1 MSKKGKLGF
10 LGGALVGVGLGVLFA
25 PKSGEET
32 RKELKVQLSNLWDK
46 VRSMDADEI
55 KKEHGVGT
63 VEPVVLRESAGT
75 DVLVDVPSHFSE
87 WPCVIL
93 PVLRVALWFIEQDQQ
108 VPVAILVPVSS
119 GTRAIQV
126 ERRAFGEYSSGYLLD
141 VVDDLLTF
149 HTSFCC

>member
-55 KKEHGVGT
+55 KDKLEGKLKEIENGLKELDKEKVLSVAKEKAGVLKAKA
-63 VEPVVLRESAGT
+63 EELVVMAKDAGK
-75 DVLVDVPSHFSE
+75 
-87 WPCVIL
+87 
-93 PVLRVALWFIEQDQQ
+93 PVLEDAAKNVKKNLAN
-108 VPVAILVPVSS
+108 V
-119 GTRAIQV
+119 TREV
-126 ERRAFGEYSSGYLLD
+126 LNKLEK
-141 VVDDLLTF
+141 
-149 HTSFCC
+149 